1 LGEFNRARRATD
13 PRLVPIELPHLKFY
27 PDRRLPA
34 LRRAVQDLLALLWVA
49 FWTFAGWL
57 TYQTVLGLEVIADG
71 IRDTGKTF
79 NDWLES
85 FRNAVPSGIP
95 YISDFLRSQATQLE
109 RHTGDP
115 LIALSQTVRQ
125 DIATLAIALALFIA
139 VPPILYLVFTYGPW
153 RWREAREMGSAL
165 AFVRMAMAGGRI
177 EQAKAVLAYRAL
189 ATLSFTELMRTSR
202 DPVGDLSNRDYDRL
216 SAAMLDRAGLDPW
229 RLSAPPDPNRK
240 LLESRPESR

>member
-1 LGEFNRARRATD
+1 M
-13 PRLVPIELPHLKFY
+13 LKFY

-34 LRRAVQDLLALLWVA
+34 LRRFLQDVLALGWVVLWA
-49 FWTFAGWL
+49 AAGWL

-71 IRDTGKTF
+71 IRDTGRTF

-85 FRNAVPSGIP
+85 FKAAVPRGIP
-95 YISDFLRSQATQLE
+95 YLSSFLETQASQLE

-115 LIALSQTVRQ
+115 LISLSQTVRQ
-125 DIATLAIALALFIA
+125 DIATLAVALALILA
-139 VPPILYLVFTYGPW
+139 LPPILYLLLTYVPW

-165 AFVRMAMAGGRI
+165 AFVRVAMASGRI

-189 ATLSFTELMRTSR
+189 ATLSFTQLMRTSR

-216 SAAMLDRAGLDPW
+216 AAAMLDRAGLDPW
-229 RLSAPPDPNRK
+229 RLSGPADPDRK
-240 LLESRPESR
+240 LLGTPAETG